1 VVLHYHLWPRSVT
14 PPPLTRGDRLV
25 FVRLAQMAVRRPEE
39 KITASFTDTADE
51 DPLKSGP

>member
-1 VVLHYHLWPRSVT
+1 VT